1 MASRRSRRRFHDR
14 DSDEF
19 DPDGRDGAGAGPET
33 SWQHEVDLHGC
44 TVESAER
51 RLLTELTRCR
61 AAGRTPVLVITG
73 KGYGSHGG
81 QGVLGPAIKKWLNGP
96 GGARVGV
103 SGLRSLRAGGAYEVA
118 LTRTDR

>member
-14 DSDEF
+14 DSDEL
-19 DPDGRDGAGAGPET
+19 DGPEAGPST

-51 RLLTELTRCR
+51 RLLAELTRCR
-61 AAGRTPVLVITG
+61 ATGRTPVLVITG
-73 KGYGSHGG
+73 KGFGSHGG